1 MDDLLQ
7 VLIFKGYLI
16 FFFWI
21 LVNRLGMP
29 LPATPALLAAGAL
42 AGMGEWR
49 IALVLL
55 LAVIATLAAD
65 TVWFELGRRYGS
77 RILRLVCRAALDPDV
92 AARRAEDFL
101 HRHGARSLLISKFIP
116 GMNRT
121 MLPLTGT
128 AQVGY
133 VRFLIFDFF
142 GALIWVGAYSGLGY
156 VFSDTLE
163 QAVQDSAKLGW
174 YAGALLLA
182 IVAVTVIIW
191 KYVLRRAPAGHELA
205 VELEEAD
212 ERRHTLPPGEIAV
225 SGELP
230 PPRAAGQATTSD

>member
-16 FFFWI
+16 FFLWI

-55 LAVIATLAAD
+55 LAIAATLAAD
-65 TVWFELGRRYGS
+65 TVWFELGRRFGS
-77 RILRLVCRAALDPDV
+77 RILRLVCRAALDPDIAV
-92 AARRAEDFL
+92 RRAESFL
-101 HRHGARSLLISKFIP
+101 HRHGARSLLVSKFIP

-128 AQVGY
+128 AHVGY

-142 GALIWVGAYSGLGY
+142 GALIWAGVYAGVGY

-163 QAVQDSAKLGW
+163 QAVQDTANLGW
-174 YAGALLLA
+174 YLGALLFV
-182 IVAVTVIIW
+182 IVLVGVIVW
-191 KYVLRRAPAGHELA
+191 KYVLHRPPAGHGLA
-205 VELEEAD
+205 VELEAAEN
-212 ERRHTLPPGEIAV
+212 RRHRP
-225 SGELP
+225 
-230 PPRAAGQATTSD
+230 AAPDFPAADAQTQTGTSD